1 MGQQGQHWQH
11 GHVGGIDPT
20 GSHQFCKVAAQSS
33 RCLPQLAPGNRA
45 TGVLGRQMMGC
56 RKQTV
61 SPGTSLGIPG
71 SAMGSH
77 CLSGSCP
84 GLCAVPP
91 SAIWSNSQ
99 ALVPTPARGK
109 AAGCEAGSGTPGA
122 VLSHPNYSRVTHL
135 PQLQDLLCCYFLGV
149 PGLGWLGGGYFDHRQ
164 LHSSYLCF
172 PSFQATV
179 TLLDPTGS

>member
-1 MGQQGQHWQH
+1 
-11 GHVGGIDPT
+11 
-20 GSHQFCKVAAQSS
+20 
-33 RCLPQLAPGNRA
+33 
-45 TGVLGRQMMGC
+45 
-56 RKQTV
+56 
-61 SPGTSLGIPG
+61 
-71 SAMGSH
+71 MGSH

-149 PGLGWLGGGYFDHRQ
+149 PGLGWLGGG
-164 LHSSYLCF
+164 
-172 PSFQATV
+172 
-179 TLLDPTGS
+179 TLTTDSCTPLTSVSPAFKPLLPC